1 MYVFIFKNKE
11 KGKNE
16 KIIKI
21 INLNISYYCM
31 VFYACTADKTLVII
45 VKNTNELKVGCNQK
59 KNNLKLPIVHAKP
72 GRMFRPRPFYIY
84 YFDSG
89 SKGQVCL
96 LFKVR
101 VANFIILVNVTPCQ
115 WNLH

>member
-1 MYVFIFKNKE
+1 MDSRDLLT
-11 KGKNE
+11 
-16 KIIKI
+16 
-21 INLNISYYCM
+21 NL
-31 VFYACTADKTLVII
+31 V
-45 VKNTNELKVGCNQK
+45 
-59 KNNLKLPIVHAKP
+59 KLPIVPAKS

-101 VANFIILVNVTPCQ
+101 VANFIILVNVTPCRIISSFQ
-115 WNLH
+115 KYII